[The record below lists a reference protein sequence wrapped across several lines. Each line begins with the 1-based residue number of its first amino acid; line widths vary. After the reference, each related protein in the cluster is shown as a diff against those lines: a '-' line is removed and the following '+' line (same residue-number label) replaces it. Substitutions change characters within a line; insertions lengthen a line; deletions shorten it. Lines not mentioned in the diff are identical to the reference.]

1 MGHLLMLVPVIK
13 AQGHLGALC
22 PREGWGWT
30 LGSSLVR
37 VITAY

>member
-1 MGHLLMLVPVIK
+1 MGHLLMLVPAIK
-13 AQGHLGALC
+13 AQGTFRS
-22 PREGWGWT
+22 PVSSEEWGWT